1 MSENKERNLTVI
13 ENTGTDKETETK
25 SEQKSLRHTNP
36 IVGKMVEFHHEKVK
50 FSVKDIFKK

>member
-1 MSENKERNLTVI
+1 MDENKERNLTLI
-13 ENTGTDKETETK
+13 DNTKTGKEADKE
-25 SEQKSLRHTNP
+25 QKPLRQTNP